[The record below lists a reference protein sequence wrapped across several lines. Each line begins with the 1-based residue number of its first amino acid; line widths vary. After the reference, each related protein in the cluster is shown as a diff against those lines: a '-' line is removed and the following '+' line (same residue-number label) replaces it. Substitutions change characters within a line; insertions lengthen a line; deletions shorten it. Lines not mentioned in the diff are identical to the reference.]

1 MGSWRIFV
9 MTAGPLSNQSGKNK
23 NSGAENR
30 CCGLYLHIPFCLRK
44 CLYCS
49 FFSVPGRSDTF
60 VRYCSAAQRQ
70 MQQFTLLERAAGME
84 VRTIFFGGGTPS
96 VLPVSLLTKLL
107 LSCRTNFSI
116 QQTNL
121 EISLE
126 VNPATVNQDDLSQ
139 LYRAGFNRLSIG
151 VQSFGDEDLRILGRP
166 HTAAEARDAFIMA
179 RKAGFAN
186 ISLDLM
192 YGLPGQTLSSW
203 LETLGIA
210 LALEPDHLSIY
221 ELTIEKETV
230 FGDLQEQGKL
240 ILPGEDVI
248 LQMMQATQEET
259 ARKGFHRYE
268 ISNYARPGK
277 ECLHNINYW
286 QNGSYIG
293 IGAGA
298 VSCLSGYRFSN
309 ISDVEE
315 YCRKIETGGSPIGDM
330 EELDHDARFRETV
343 VMGLRMTRGVSITGL
358 ESRFGLHAVDY
369 YGGTLKQLQNAD
381 LLAIEGD
388 FLKLTKRGLKLA
400 NRVMAELV

>member
-1 MGSWRIFV
+1 MGLWLRFV
-9 MTAGPLSNQSGKNK
+9 RTAGPLSNQSDK
-23 NSGAENR
+23 NSNTGTGNR
-30 CCGLYLHIPFCLRK
+30 GCGLYLHIPFCLRK

-49 FFSVPGRSDTF
+49 FFSVPGGSDTF

-70 MQQFTLLERAAGME
+70 VQQFARLVREAGKE

-96 VLPVSLLTKLL
+96 VLPVSLLLKLL
-107 LSCRTNFSI
+107 QSCRRSFGI
-116 QQTNL
+116 QHNNL

-139 LYRAGFNRLSIG
+139 LFHAGFNRLSIG
-151 VQSFGDEDLRILGRP
+151 VQSFNDEYLRMLGRP

-192 YGLPGQTLSSW
+192 YGLPGQSLFAW
-203 LETLGIA
+203 QETLGIA

-230 FGDLQEQGKL
+230 FGDMQEQGKL
-240 ILPGEDVI
+240 ILPEEDVV
-248 LQMMQATQEET
+248 LRMMKATQEET

-298 VSCLSGYRFSN
+298 VSCLSGRRFSN
-309 ISDVEE
+309 ISNVEE

-330 EELDHDARFRETV
+330 EELDHEARYRETV
-343 VMGLRMTRGVSITGL
+343 VMGLRMTRGISISWL
-358 ESRFGLHAVDY
+358 ESRFGLNAADY
-369 YGGTLKQLQNAD
+369 YGGILKHLQNDD
-381 LLAIEGD
+381 LLAMEGD
-388 FLKLTKRGLKLA
+388 FLMLTERGLKLA